1 MQNHDWIEL
10 FRLIPEDQHNCLV
23 LTTRGGEYLSI
34 DTILRTELSYLVFR
48 GRVRGQ
54 TDEGRVFFLPYQQ
67 IDFLQINRIVAEA
80 EIRELY
86 GEPLSGGS
94 SIQSPGS
101 GVTVMAG
108 PKSAIVGPG
117 SSVAGAPVAAGSSLH
132 PASISRAG
140 TAGGRP
146 SNVPAA
152 ALRPAANSAA
162 AAPGDNGNASAPA
175 QRNSIL
181 ERLRAQRN
189 AAVPP
194 RPQTK

>member
-23 LTTRGGEYLSI
+23 LTTRAGEYLSI
-34 DTILRTELSYLVFR
+34 DTILRTELSYVVFR

-67 IDFLQINRIVAEA
+67 IDFLQINRVVGEA

-86 GEPLSGGS
+86 GESLSGGS

-101 GVTVMAG
+101 GYTVMSA
-108 PKSAIVGPG
+108 PKSAMAAPG
-117 SSVAGAPVAAGSSLH
+117 SSIAGAPIAAGSSLH

-140 TAGGRP
+140 AAGNRP
-146 SNVPAA
+146 ANVPAA
-152 ALRPAANSAA
+152 ALRPAAANGPATA
-162 AAPGDNGNASAPA
+162 GDNGSAGAPA

-189 AAVPP
+189 AVVPP
-194 RPQTK
+194 RQQTK